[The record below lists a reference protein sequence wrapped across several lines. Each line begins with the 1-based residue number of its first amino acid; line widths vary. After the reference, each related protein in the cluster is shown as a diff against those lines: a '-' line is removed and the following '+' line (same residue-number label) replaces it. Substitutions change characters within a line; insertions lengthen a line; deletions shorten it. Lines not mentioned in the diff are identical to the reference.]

1 VLHDQEQQSTLEES
15 IVGETQQH
23 APEEQEALEE
33 QEAREE
39 QERSEEWEGSSSED
53 GDKEGVQQ
61 GGGDHQ
67 QHQINYKSVEF

>member
-1 VLHDQEQQSTLEES
+1 VLHDQEQQSALEES

-39 QERSEEWEGSSSED
+39 KSGARSGRGHHLRMVTRRVSNR
-53 GDKEGVQQ
+53 
-61 GGGDHQ
+61 GGRPPTASDQ
-67 QHQINYKSVEF
+67 LQVS